1 MLRLGWDKK
10 PGVRIIFG
18 RWQDVIDQ
26 LETYDGIFWDTFGE
40 DYDDQREFHALV
52 PQILNPEGIFTFFN
66 GLGGGNK
73 FFNDVYCR
81 LAELELQ
88 ELGLSTEYVSVPID
102 ANSSKLWDGV
112 KRQYYSLSQ
121 YQLPICRLAQ

>member
-1 MLRLGWDKK
+1 
-10 PGVRIIFG
+10 V
-18 RWQDVIDQ
+18 VQ

-52 PQILNPEGIFTFFN
+52 PQLLKSDGIFTFFN

-88 ELGLSTEYVSVPID
+88 DLGFKVEYMTVPID
-102 ANSSKLWDGV
+102 TSSSQLWDGV
-112 KRQYYSLSQ
+112 KRKYYSLSQ
-121 YQLPICRLAQ
+121 YQLPLVRFAS